1 MIPADR
7 VLLVSKGGRGVFNVR
22 NDLRAYC
29 EQAVEAGTGEF
40 AQVLTEELRKTTTTT
55 TKQNKNKNRQNNNNN
70 NNKIYPVPYP
80 VAFKN

>member
-55 TKQNKNKNRQNNNNN
+55 KQNKNKNRQNNNN